1 MKKLSFLFTAFL
13 MAALTHAQSSM
24 LATLSHEG
32 EISTYY
38 GANALKDAFNA
49 SQNGDVITLSSGS
62 FNAIDITKAV
72 TIRGNG
78 MSADN
83 TSGSLPTILLGDFK
97 INIPSD
103 VTQSLSME
111 GIFHNG
117 SIEVINLSNS
127 SFLKNRLGSIYDG
140 GGNVSNR
147 NKMKNISFIHCK
159 ILSSFHI
166 YGSANC
172 INCYIG
178 DPYLDGT
185 VTINNC
191 FFYYTRDGIS
201 PRFNGTTFVNTILY
215 TANNTLGSDVSA
227 YNCLGYTTKG
237 TDIFKNISNTT
248 NHIFTNWNEIFKTYT
263 GTYDDMENFELT
275 EEAIKKYKG
284 NDGTEVG
291 IYGGSLPFSPT
302 PSNPQI
308 TKCKVASKSTADG
321 KLSVDIEVSASE

>member
-49 SQNGDVITLSSGS
+49 SQNGDVITLSGGS

-83 TSGSLPTILLGDFK
+83 TSGSLPTILLGDFR
-97 INIPSD
+97 INIPTD
-103 VTQSLSME
+103 VKQPLTIE
-111 GIFHNG
+111 GI
-117 SIEVINLSNS
+117 SNS
-127 SFLKNRLGSIYDG
+127 NTVTIKNLNNAMFLKDHFLVLSEEN
-140 GGNVSNR
+140 GNST
-147 NKMKNISFIHCK
+147 NILSFIHCK
-159 ILSSFHI
+159 ISSRFTLYGTASFINSYIGNPTCYGVISFTNCIVAKNNSGAGTFTSKTSSFNSIFVYTSHLSGNAI
-166 YGSANC
+166 YCLGVSAEN
-172 INCYIG
+172 IFSRLSNSTNKI
-178 DPYLDGT
+178 T
-185 VTINNC
+185 SNV
-191 FFYYTRDGIS
+191 
-201 PRFNGTTFVNTILY
+201 
-215 TANNTLGSDVSA
+215 SDV
-227 YNCLGYTTKG
+227 
-237 TDIFKNISNTT
+237 
-248 NHIFTNWNEIFKTYT
+248 FKTYT
-263 GTYDDMENFELT
+263 GAYDDMENFELT